1 MSNDTAAPRV
11 LPTSEQMTAT
21 MKGTFAGLVGMQVTE
36 VTWGTLTARL
46 DVRPELRAPNG
57 YLHAGTVVTLAD
69 TLCGFG
75 CRMMVP
81 EGATGFTTIEL
92 KANFLGTAR
101 EGAIRAVARLVHGGR
116 MTQVW
121 DAEVSDEA
129 TGKAIA
135 QFRCTQMVLY
145 PRT

>member
-1 MSNDTAAPRV
+1 MPDDSPAPRR
-11 LPTSEQMTAT
+11 LPTPERMTAST
-21 MKGTFAGLVGMQVTE
+21 EGTFPGLIGMEVTE
-36 VTWGTLTARL
+36 VASGMLTARL
-46 DVRPELRAPNG
+46 VVRPDLRAPNG

-92 KANFLGTAR
+92 KANFLGTVR
-101 EGAIRAVARLVHGGR
+101 EGAIRAVARLIHGGR
-116 MTQVW
+116 TTQVW
-121 DAEVSDEA
+121 DAEVTDEA

-145 PRT
+145 PRE

>member
-1 MSNDTAAPRV
+1 MPEESTERR
-11 LPTSEQMTAT
+11 LPTPGRMTAST
-21 MKGTFAGLVGMQVTE
+21 EGTFPGLIGMQVTE
-36 VTWGTLTARL
+36 VTWGMLSARL

-81 EGATGFTTIEL
+81 EGANGFTTIEL
-92 KANFLGTAR
+92 KSNFLGTVR

-116 MTQVW
+116 TTQVW
-121 DAEVSDEA
+121 DAEVTDEA

-135 QFRCTQMVLY
+135 QFRCTQLVLY
-145 PRT
+145 PRN